1 MAVAYFDTSA
11 LVKLVVDE
19 PGTPIAQRTWNDADV
34 VVTGRLTYPEA
45 RAALAAARRQRRL
58 TTQHHRASL
67 DRFEEAW
74 ASLEVV
80 DIAPAVARSAGDL
93 ADRLALRGYDG
104 VHLAT
109 ALRAAGSH
117 GVLVTWDQELAHA
130 GLAEGLAV
138 IPSTRRPR

>member
-19 PGTPIAQRTWNDADV
+19 PGTPIAQRTWNEADV

-58 TTQHHRASL
+58 TAKLHGETL
-67 DRFEEAW
+67 DRFEQAW
-74 ASLEVV
+74 AGLEVV
-80 DIAPAVARSAGDL
+80 EIARAVARSAGDL

-109 ALRAAGSH
+109 ALLAAGSD
-117 GVLVTWDQELAHA
+117 GALVTWDEELARA
-130 GLAEGLAV
+130 ALAEGLAV
-138 IPSTRRPR
+138 IPPTRPPG

>member
-19 PGTPIAQRTWNDADV
+19 PGTPIAQRTWNDAEV

-45 RAALAAARRQRRL
+45 RAALAAARRQHRL
-58 TTQHHRASL
+58 TAQQHRAAL
-67 DRFEEAW
+67 RRFEEAW
-74 ASLEVV
+74 AGLEVV
-80 DIAPAVARSAGDL
+80 EIAPAIARSAGDL

-109 ALRAAGSH
+109 ALRAVGSD
-117 GVLVTWDQELAHA
+117 GVLVTWDRELA
-130 GLAEGLAV
+130 LAALAQGV
-138 IPSTRRPR
+138 AVVPSTRPSA